1 MGEITDDA
9 THASTQTE
17 GCGSQELQFS
27 NACID
32 RSIPAR
38 QVRQMKK
45 KGGHDHSL
53 FRVYDAQRQIDSS
66 P

>member
-45 KGGHDHSL
+45 KGGMIIRS
-53 FRVYDAQRQIDSS
+53 FGFMMPNGR
-66 P
+66 